1 MDFRTLHGVVIFR
14 SFSKPPKA
22 VQMTSEMIV
31 VLRGVKEVNWKVA
44 KGMMQEANFLKAL
57 QELDV
62 DGITQSQVS

>member
-1 MDFRTLHGVVIFR
+1 
-14 SFSKPPKA
+14 
-22 VQMTSEMIV
+22 MTSEMIV